1 MLPTPSPTLTP
12 LRGSSLL
19 PRKSRCPS
27 PPSSTESPRPDARTS
42 LDSPSPV
49 LPRVRPERSV
59 MPMPRPMPPSCTP
72 DTPVTTD
79 TVLDTPDT
87 PSVPMPVTTATPTAL
102 DTDATMLPVSPFPVP
117 ERGVMLMRRRPP
129 PPLPPLPLSMPAT
142 PSVLAMLD
150 TPMLVLDMPDLDML
164 DLDIPMLLPLSR
176 STSLRS
182 PRSNTPSMF
191 LKPVV
196 KKVDLAPLCHNGL
209 GFPVPC

>member
-19 PRKSRCPS
+19 PRKSRSLS
-27 PPSSTESPRPDARTS
+27 PQSSTESPRPDARTS
-42 LDSPSPV
+42 SDSPSLV

-79 TVLDTPDT
+79 MVLDTPDT

-102 DTDATMLPVSPFPVP
+102 DTDATMLPVFPFPVP
-117 ERGVMLMRRRPP
+117 ERGVMLMRRRPLP
-129 PPLPPLPLSMPAT
+129 PPPPLPLSMPAT

-150 TPMLVLDMPDLDML
+150 TPMPVLDMPDLDT
-164 DLDIPMLLPLSR
+164 PMLLPLSR

-182 PRSNTPSMF
+182 PRSNTPSM
-191 LKPVV
+191 
-196 KKVDLAPLCHNGL
+196 C
-209 GFPVPC
+209 

>member
-12 LRGSSLL
+12 LRRSSLL
-19 PRKSRCPS
+19 PRKSRFPS
-27 PPSSTESPRPDARTS
+27 PPSSTESPKPDARTS

-59 MPMPRPMPPSCTP
+59 MPMPRPMPPSCTLDIP
-72 DTPVTTD
+72 ITTD

-117 ERGVMLMRRRPP
+117 ERGVMLMRRRLLPP
-129 PPLPPLPLSMPAT
+129 PPLPLSMLAT

-150 TPMLVLDMPDLDML
+150 TPMPVLAMLVLDMPDLDT
-164 DLDIPMLLPLSR
+164 PMLLPLSR

-182 PRSNTPSMF
+182 PRSNTPYMF
-191 LKPVV
+191 
-196 KKVDLAPLCHNGL
+196 
-209 GFPVPC
+209 

>member
-12 LRGSSLL
+12 LRRSSPL
-19 PRKSRCPS
+19 PRKSRSPS
-27 PPSSTESPRPDARTS
+27 PPSSTESPKPDARTY

-49 LPRVRPERSV
+49 LPRVRLERSV
-59 MPMPRPMPPSCTP
+59 MPMLRPMPPSCTP

-79 TVLDTPDT
+79 MVLDMPDT

-102 DTDATMLPVSPFPVP
+102 ATDATTLAVSPFPVP
-117 ERGVMLMRRRPP
+117 GRGVMLMRRRLL
-129 PPLPPLPLSMPAT
+129 PLPPPLPLSMPAT

-150 TPMLVLDMPDLDML
+150 TPMPVLDMPVSVMPDLDT
-164 DLDIPMLLPLSR
+164 PMLLPLLR

-191 LKPVV
+191 
-196 KKVDLAPLCHNGL
+196 
-209 GFPVPC
+209 